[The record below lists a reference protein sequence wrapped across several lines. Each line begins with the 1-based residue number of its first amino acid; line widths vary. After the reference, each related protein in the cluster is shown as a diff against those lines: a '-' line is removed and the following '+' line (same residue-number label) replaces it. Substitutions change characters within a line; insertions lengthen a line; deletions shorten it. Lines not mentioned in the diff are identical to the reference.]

1 MAHPTSLTWF
11 ARHELGLFWRDWL
24 SMMTAGKRGKELL
37 LALVLATMAL
47 GAHWVASTIV
57 AAWAVNGVA
66 LTKANLVLLSGG
78 GLLFFTLMLSQAM
91 ESVTRAYYARS
102 DLDLILSS
110 PASSR
115 RLFAIRTGAI
125 GVSTLMLSSLIAGPF
140 INMLALHEGWH
151 WLAAYGVMACLAAFA
166 TALAVLSVLGLFA
179 AVGPKRTRLISQIVA
194 AVVGAGFIIGIQ
206 AAAIVYYGSLSR
218 LAVLQSPEVIGFAP
232 EVTSWLW
239 WPARAAMGNGVA
251 LLGLALAS
259 FGLLGFV
266 ISLSSASFGQHA
278 VSAAGVSETRHHQ
291 TRKTDGFRQMS
302 PRKALRHK
310 EWVLLKRDPWLI
322 SQTLMQIL
330 YLLPPAMM
338 LWVYY
343 GENSGFLV
351 IIITVLVMAA
361 GQLSGGLAWLAI
373 SGEDAHDLVTTAP
386 VSERALV
393 WAKVEAVMSIIA
405 VVVSP
410 FILAMALVSL
420 RLAVVAT
427 LGILASAAS
436 ATAIQLWFRVQA
448 KRTLFRRRQISSR
461 TATLGE
467 AFASIMWAGTAGL
480 AAGGSWLAVIPAF
493 LALCVMVA
501 MKVVA
506 PKDA

>member
-1 MAHPTSLTWF
+1 MAHPTSHTWF

-37 LALVLATMAL
+37 LASVLAAMAL
-47 GAHWVASTIV
+47 GAHWIASAIIGV
-57 AAWAVNGVA
+57 WAADGVA
-66 LTKANLVLLSGG
+66 MTKANLVMLSGG
-78 GLLFFTLMLSQAM
+78 GILFFTLMLSQAM

-125 GVSTLMLSSLIAGPF
+125 GVSTLMLSGLIAGPF
-140 INMLALHEGWH
+140 INMLAVREGWH

-166 TALAVLSVLGLFA
+166 TALAVLGVITLFRT
-179 AVGPKRTRLISQIVA
+179 VGPKRARLISQIIA

-206 AAAIVYYGSLSR
+206 AVAIIYYGSLSR
-218 LAVLQSPEVIGFAP
+218 LDVLQSPELIANAP
-232 EVTSWLW
+232 DVSSWLW
-239 WPARAAMGNGVA
+239 LPARAAMGDGAA
-251 LLGLALAS
+251 LVGLAIAC

-266 ISLSSASFGQHA
+266 ISLSSSSFGHHA
-278 VSAAGVSETRHHQ
+278 VSAAGVSETKHLE
-291 TRKTDGFRQMS
+291 TRRGEGFRSMN

-351 IIITVLVMAA
+351 IIITVLVMAS
-361 GQLSGGLAWLAI
+361 GQLAGGLAWLAI

-410 FILAMALVSL
+410 FILAMAFVSV
-420 RLAVVAT
+420 RTAVVAAVGVF
-427 LGILASAAS
+427 LSAAS

-480 AAGGSWLAVIPAF
+480 AAGGSWLAVMPAF
-493 LALCVMVA
+493 LALCIMLA

-506 PKDA
+506 PKEV

>member
-11 ARHELGLFWRDWL
+11 ARHEFGLFWRDWL
-24 SMMTAGKRGKELL
+24 SMMTAGKRGKEFI
-37 LALVLATMAL
+37 LACVLAAMAL

-57 AAWAVNGVA
+57 SAWAVDGIA
-66 LTKANLVLLSGG
+66 MSKANLVLLSGG
-78 GLLFFTLMLSQAM
+78 GVLFFTLMLSQAM

-125 GVSTLMLSSLIAGPF
+125 AVSTMMLSSLIAGPF
-140 INMLALHEGWH
+140 INMLALQDGWH

-166 TALAVLSVLGLFA
+166 TAIAVLGVITLFRT
-179 AVGPKRTRLISQIVA
+179 VGPKRTRLISQILA

-206 AAAIVYYGSLSR
+206 AVAIVYYGSLSR
-218 LAVLQSPEVIGFAP
+218 LAVLQSPEMIALAP
-232 EVTSWLW
+232 EVSSWLW
-239 WPARAAMGNGVA
+239 LPARAAMGEGAA
-251 LLGLALAS
+251 LFGLAVVCFS
-259 FGLLGFV
+259 LLGFV
-266 ISLSSASFGQHA
+266 ISLSSSSFGQHA
-278 VSAAGVSETRHHQ
+278 VSAAGVSEARHSEA
-291 TRKTDGFRQMS
+291 RRVGGFRS
-302 PRKALRHK
+302 LTPRRALRHK

-338 LWVYY
+338 LYVYY
-343 GENSGFLV
+343 GEESGFLV

-410 FILAMALVSL
+410 FILAMAFVSL
-420 RLAVVAT
+420 RLAVVAAV
-427 LGILASAAS
+427 GILLSAAS

-467 AFASIMWAGTAGL
+467 AFASIMWAGTTGL
-480 AAGGSWLAVIPAF
+480 AAGESWLAVIPAF

-506 PKDA
+506 PKEA